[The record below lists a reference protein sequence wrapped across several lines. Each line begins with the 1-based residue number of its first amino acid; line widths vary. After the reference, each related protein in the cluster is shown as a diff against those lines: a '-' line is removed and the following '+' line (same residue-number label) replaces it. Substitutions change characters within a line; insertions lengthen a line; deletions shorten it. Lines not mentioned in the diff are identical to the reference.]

1 MFGLLNQ
8 LVIPALGMQEEI
20 MQDLGLQ
27 CLGLI
32 CALEQGLAQDNM
44 DLFLTCVFAENATTH
59 LRVLSLKV
67 RATPW
72 ILVFCQDVVG
82 GSSSHTLVRSICP
95 IILDCV

>member
-8 LVIPALGMQEEI
+8 LVIPALGMQEEV

-32 CALEQGLAQDNM
+32 CSLEKNLAQDNM

-59 LRVLSLKV
+59 LHVLSLKV
-67 RATPW
+67 GAL
-72 ILVFCQDVVG
+72 INALSFLL
-82 GSSSHTLVRSICP
+82 SSQ
-95 IILDCV
+95 